1 MTNGSTEIERNQSTG
16 SLRCLNR
23 TGARM
28 RSRRISKLDF
38 PPLGGIAEQVAQVIR
53 KGGVDFCHLGVSRG
67 GSKSH
72 LGPQMTPHQGERIT
86 EGRGAFVIPRGVAD
100 GEGWRGERAQSGSLG
115 RCSPSPSLMTPSRST
130 TPPMNQMRDTC
141 RR

>member
-1 MTNGSTEIERNQSTG
+1 MTNGSTEIERYQSTG

-28 RSRRISKLDF
+28 RSRKISKLDF

-100 GEGWRGERAQSGSLG
+100 GEGLGMGISSIRQAQRRARTFTICPLLERTGS
-115 RCSPSPSLMTPSRST
+115 R
-130 TPPMNQMRDTC
+130 
-141 RR
+141 